1 MEPGRRSPKPRN
13 SCNSRVRWASKA
25 ERKSGTGGASF
36 LRVITLSESRLDPG
50 EASSPNSYVAHLVI
64 RGLLT
69 TLRNGAIYELKGPP
83 PADCCSTNDRKWTSR
98 RRPNMNAKI
107 LTFSSHGDT
116 ALLEYDPATADMD
129 EVNRVIAE
137 YEAKTG
143 AQPFD
148 MATGERI
155 SKATSEQR
163 EVLMVHPI
171 AGG

>member
-1 MEPGRRSPKPRN
+1 M
-13 SCNSRVRWASKA
+13 
-25 ERKSGTGGASF
+25 T
-36 LRVITLSESRLDPG
+36 
-50 EASSPNSYVAHLVI
+50 
-64 RGLLT
+64 
-69 TLRNGAIYELKGPP
+69 
-83 PADCCSTNDRKWTSR
+83 
-98 RRPNMNAKI
+98 AKI

-116 ALLEYDPATADMD
+116 TLLEYDPAAADMD

-148 MATGERI
+148 MATGDRI
-155 SKATSEQR
+155 EKITSEQR